1 MTAER
6 TVLGISEEAFMA
18 LSAAAEEANIRLEV
32 IQGLPVWE
40 FMASPMHTIRSK
52 RIDRS
57 IRRDPSSGADCGCH
71 SLEDV
76 YVRFPDGSLRRPDI
90 AVFCR
95 LPAETRTATTLVPE
109 AVIELVS
116 PGSEVKDLQLSPSFY
131 LSQGVKDVIVYVPE
145 TEVVEHFR
153 REGRALHRSPVDIP
167 LECGCLVTV

>member
-1 MTAER
+1 MGLT
-6 TVLGISEEAFMA
+6 EEEFMA
-18 LSAAAEEANIRLEV
+18 ATAMAEEAGIRLEV
-32 IQGLPVWE
+32 AQGLPVWE
-40 FMASPMHTIRSK
+40 FMPSPMHTIRSK

-57 IRRDPSSGADCGCH
+57 IRPDPASGTDCECQ

-76 YVRFPDGSLRRPDI
+76 SIRFLDGSIRRPDI

-95 LPAETRTATTLVPE
+95 LPEESRTSTTLVPE

-116 PGSEVKDLQLSPSFY
+116 PGSEMKDLQLSPSFY

-153 REGRALHRSPVDIP
+153 RDGRALHRSPIDLR

>member
-6 TVLGISEEAFMA
+6 TVLGIPEEEFMRVA
-18 LSAAAEEANIRLEV
+18 AAAEEANLRLEA
-32 IQGLPVWE
+32 IQGLGVWE
-40 FMASPMHTIRSK
+40 LMPSPLHTIRSK

-57 IRRDPSSGADCGCH
+57 IRRDPSSGAGCGCH
-71 SLEDV
+71 SLEGV

-95 LPAETRTATTLVPE
+95 LPEETRTATTLLPE
-109 AVIELVS
+109 AVVELVS
-116 PGSEVKDLQLSPSFY
+116 PGSEFKDLLLSPTFY
-131 LSQGVKDVIVYVPE
+131 LSQGVKDVVVYAPE

-153 REGRALHRSPVDIP
+153 RDGRALHRSPVDLT

>member
-1 MTAER
+1 MAYT
-6 TVLGISEEAFMA
+6 EEQFMA
-18 LSAAAEEANIRLEV
+18 ATAMADEVGIKLEIV
-32 IQGLPVWE
+32 QGLPVWE
-40 FMASPMHTIRSK
+40 FMLSPMYTIRSK

-57 IRRDPSSGADCGCH
+57 IRPDPSSDSGCGCH

-76 YVRFPDGSLRRPDI
+76 SIKFPDGSIRRPDI

-95 LPAETRTATTLVPE
+95 LPEETRTSTTLVPE

-116 PGSEVKDLQLSPSFY
+116 PGSELKDLQLSPSYY
-131 LSQGVKDVIVYVPE
+131 LNQGVKDVIVYTPE

-153 REGRALHRSPVDIP
+153 RNGRAMHRSPVDIA

>member
-1 MTAER
+1 MGLT
-6 TVLGISEEAFMA
+6 EEEFMA
-18 LSAAAEEANIRLEV
+18 ASAAAEEAGIRLEV
-32 IQGLPVWE
+32 VQGMPVWE
-40 FMASPMHTIRSK
+40 FMPSPMHTIDSK

-57 IRRDPSSGADCGCH
+57 IRPDPSSGTGCECH

-76 YVRFPDGSLRRPDI
+76 SIKFPDGSIRRPDI

-95 LPAETRTATTLVPE
+95 LPERTRTSTTLVPE

-116 PGSEVKDLQLSPSFY
+116 PGSELKDLQLSPTFY
-131 LSQGVKDVIVYVPE
+131 LSQGVKDVIVYTPE

-153 REGRALHRSPVDIP
+153 RDGRAMHRSPVDIA